1 MFNVLEVLMMRMISS
16 KSDMVCDFDLK
27 DDGTHKD

>member
-1 MFNVLEVLMMRMISS
+1 MFNVLEVLMMRMIS